1 MKKSSYAEIRIK
13 RDGKAMTVPFCEL
26 KEGDETIAPGYP
38 HLVCVGDAH
47 DCGDASCDSLVV
59 YDKDGEGF
67 FPEDFM
73 PTPAG
78 VEAVFMQ
85 FPPDSGCCKADLTRL
100 MGLLGVEQSDGDCMP
115 FELLRVEGE
124 NAYAIGLVKE
134 DVASRN
140 DFDDSHD
147 GAFFSGIR
155 AIMNDL
161 NLETD
166 DGRYKVAGVD
176 TLLVC
181 SNEKH

>member
-78 VEAVFMQ
+78 RF
-85 FPPDSGCCKADLTRL
+85 RL
-100 MGLLGVEQSDGDCMP
+100 VGAYRVGKRHIFLL
-115 FELLRVEGE
+115 
-124 NAYAIGLVKE
+124 NK
-134 DVASRN
+134 
-140 DFDDSHD
+140 D
-147 GAFFSGIR
+147 GAVI
-155 AIMNDL
+155 
-161 NLETD
+161 
-166 DGRYKVAGVD
+166 
-176 TLLVC
+176 
-181 SNEKH
+181 

>member
-73 PTPAG
+73 PTPALMRSSCSSLLIPA
-78 VEAVFMQ
+78 AVRQ
-85 FPPDSGCCKADLTRL
+85 T
-100 MGLLGVEQSDGDCMP
+100 
-115 FELLRVEGE
+115 
-124 NAYAIGLVKE
+124 
-134 DVASRN
+134 
-140 DFDDSHD
+140 
-147 GAFFSGIR
+147 
-155 AIMNDL
+155 
-161 NLETD
+161 
-166 DGRYKVAGVD
+166 
-176 TLLVC
+176 
-181 SNEKH
+181 